1 MAESGRRI
9 GLLLGKRLERIMS
22 GIKTTKTPLS
32 AIKTARPQGDREE
45 PPVRWPSVASS
56 GAGAYVSH
64 PQPKD
69 GATVPETGAE
79 G

>member
-1 MAESGRRI
+1 
-9 GLLLGKRLERIMS
+9 MS

-32 AIKTARPQGDREE
+32 AVKTARPQGEREE
-45 PPVRWPSVASS
+45 SPVRWPSVVSS
-56 GAGAYVSH
+56 GAAAYVSH

-69 GATVPETGAE
+69 GKAGPETGAE

>member
-1 MAESGRRI
+1 
-9 GLLLGKRLERIMS
+9 MS

-45 PPVRWPSVASS
+45 SPVRWPSVVSS
-56 GAGAYVSH
+56 GAAAYVSH
-64 PQPKD
+64 PQPKE
-69 GATVPETGAE
+69 GTAGPETGTE